1 MIEFLLLGCVVGVC
15 AGMFGIGG
23 GGIMVPIFTMI
34 FLKEGINDA
43 MHLALGSSMCAIII
57 TSLSSFL
64 AHNKNNAVRWDLLK
78 LIVPGIII
86 GTMLSAFIAS
96 FIPAFY
102 LAMVFSLYMFIS
114 ALRMFFSKS
123 VSKTRKIYKKYIQFI
138 AGLIIGSVSAI
149 VSIGGG
155 SLSVPYI
162 ASQGVDIKKA
172 IGTSAA
178 IGFPLAIAGTFG
190 YVVSGWQNTNLNEFI
205 IGYVNLKAVFFTTI
219 TSFLFAPLGVKIVHN
234 IKSQNV
240 KKIFGIFLFILSMK
254 MLFEFI

>member
-34 FLKEGINDA
+34 FLNNGVDDA

-57 TSLSSFL
+57 SSFASFR
-64 AHNKNNAVRWDLLK
+64 AHHKNYAVRWDIFK
-78 LIVPGIII
+78 FIAPGVIV
-86 GTMLSAFIAS
+86 GTMSSAFVAS
-96 FIPAFY
+96 LIPAFY
-102 LAMVFSLYMFIS
+102 LAMIFSLYMFIS
-114 ALRMFFSKS
+114 ALRMFFTKVTSQTNK
-123 VSKTRKIYKKYIQFI
+123 VYKKGVQFI
-138 AGLIIGSVSAI
+138 AGLVIGSVSAI

-178 IGFPLAIAGTFG
+178 IGFPLAISGTLG
-190 YVVSGWQNTNLNEFI
+190 YIISGLGKTDLSQFI
-205 IGYVNLKAVFFTTI
+205 IGYVNLKAVFFTSL
-219 TSFLFAPLGVKIVHN
+219 TSFLFVPLGVKIVHK

-240 KKIFGIFLFILSMK
+240 RKFFGVFLFILSIK
-254 MLFEFI
+254 MFSGFI

>member
-1 MIEFLLLGCVVGVC
+1 
-15 AGMFGIGG
+15 
-23 GGIMVPIFTMI
+23 
-34 FLKEGINDA
+34 
-43 MHLALGSSMCAIII
+43 
-57 TSLSSFL
+57 
-64 AHNKNNAVRWDLLK
+64 
-78 LIVPGIII
+78 
-86 GTMLSAFIAS
+86 
-96 FIPAFY
+96 
-102 LAMVFSLYMFIS
+102 
-114 ALRMFFSKS
+114 MFFSKS

-190 YVVSGWQNTNLNEFI
+190 YVVSGWQNTNLSEFI